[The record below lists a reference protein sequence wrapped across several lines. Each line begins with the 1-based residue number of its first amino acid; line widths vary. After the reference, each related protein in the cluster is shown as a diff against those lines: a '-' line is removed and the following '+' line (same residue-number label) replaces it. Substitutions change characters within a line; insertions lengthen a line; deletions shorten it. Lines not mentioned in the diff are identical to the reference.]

1 LPKKLKLKE
10 SFLQEH
16 LAEVKNQV
24 SPITIKTADFFA
36 ENIKY
41 EEQQLAR
48 LEMLLKS
55 NLKPNLSEE
64 ETIKRFVFCT
74 LTATLGD
81 EFSKKAEFSQ
91 MVQVIANNYAQIKNV
106 KKSILKAA
114 SSVLKNQLNLTGKIL
129 H

>member
-1 LPKKLKLKE
+1 LPKKLKTKE

-16 LAEVKNQV
+16 LTEVKNQV
-24 SPITIKTADFFA
+24 SPITIQTADFF
-36 ENIKY
+36 EE
-41 EEQQLAR
+41 EEQRLAR
-48 LEMLLKS
+48 LEMLLKT

-74 LTATLGD
+74 LSASLGD
-81 EFSKKAEFSQ
+81 DFVKKAGFAQ
-91 MVQVIANNYAQIKNV
+91 MVQTIAIHYAQIKNV

>member
-1 LPKKLKLKE
+1 LPKKLKTKE

-16 LAEVKNQV
+16 LTEVKNQV
-24 SPITIKTADFFA
+24 SPITIQTTDFF
-36 ENIKY
+36 EE

-48 LEMLLKS
+48 LEMLLKT

-74 LTATLGD
+74 LSASLGD
-81 EFSKKAEFSQ
+81 EFAKKPGFSQ
-91 MVQVIANNYAQIKNV
+91 MVQTIAIHYAQIKNV

>member
-1 LPKKLKLKE
+1 MKE

-24 SPITIKTADFFA
+24 SPITIQTADFF
-36 ENIKY
+36 EE
-41 EEQQLAR
+41 EEQQLAK
-48 LEMLLKS
+48 LEMLLKT

-64 ETIKRFVFCT
+64 ETVKRFVFCT
-74 LTATLGD
+74 LSATLGENISNHP
-81 EFSKKAEFSQ
+81 EFPV
-91 MVQVIANNYAQIKNV
+91 MVYTLAKNFEKMKSV

-114 SSVLKNQLNLTGKIL
+114 TSVLKNQLNLTGKIL